1 MASVNIR
8 QPRGLDCSPA
18 EWDTRV
24 ELAAL
29 YRIFVHYGW
38 TDYVYTHLTAR
49 VPDEEGTYLINPFG
63 LLFPEICASN
73 LIKVDFEG
81 NLISGDY
88 PINNAGH
95 LIHTA
100 VLKARDEIN
109 FVLHSHT
116 RAGTAVSAMK
126 RGLLPL
132 SQHSNLIL
140 GELTY
145 HQYGLVTK
153 EEDECDLIARDLGDK
168 MLMIMQNH
176 GLLAC
181 GRTAREAFNLHYYL
195 DMACKIQVD
204 VLASGEE
211 VVQPPQ
217 ESVDALSNIYSSWR
231 EVESLGDEGGWSALL
246 RMLDARQPDF
256 RT

>member
-29 YRIFVHYGW
+29 YRVFTHYGW

-49 VPDEEGTYLINPFG
+49 VPGEEGVYLINPFG
-63 LLFPEICASN
+63 LLFDEVCASN
-73 LIKVDFEG
+73 LLKVDFDG
-81 NLISGDY
+81 NVITGDY
-88 PINNAGH
+88 PINDAGH

-100 VLKARDEIN
+100 VLKAREDVN

-132 SQHSNLIL
+132 SQHSNVIIDQVA
-140 GELTY
+140 Y
-145 HQYGLVTK
+145 HAYGLVT
-153 EEDECDLIARDLGDK
+153 EEEKECDLIAADLGDK
-168 MLMIMQNH
+168 LLMLMQNH

-181 GRTAREAFNLHYYL
+181 GRTAREAFILHYYL

-211 VVQPPQ
+211 WVQPPQ
-217 ESVDALSNIYSSWR
+217 ESVQALADHFNTWR
-231 EVESLGDEGGWSALL
+231 DVESLGNEGGWDSLL
-246 RMLDARQPDF
+246 RMLDTRQPDYKN
-256 RT
+256 

>member
-1 MASVNIR
+1 MATVNIR
-8 QPRGLDCSPA
+8 QPQGLDCSPA
-18 EWDTRV
+18 EWETRV

-29 YRIFVHYGW
+29 YRVFVHYGW

-49 VPDEEGTYLINPFG
+49 IPGEEGTYLINPYG
-63 LLFPEICASN
+63 LMFHEICASN
-73 LIKVDFEG
+73 LIKVDFDG

-88 PINNAGH
+88 PINHAGH

-140 GELTY
+140 GVLAY
-145 HQYGLVTK
+145 HAYGVVTN
-153 EEDECDLIARDLGDK
+153 EEEECALIARDLGDK
-168 MLMIMQNH
+168 LLMLMQNH
-176 GLLAC
+176 GLLAS

-211 VVQPPQ
+211 VVLPP
-217 ESVDALSNIYSSWR
+217 EPAAKTLSDYYAAWR
-231 EVESLGDEGGWSALL
+231 EVESLGDEGGWDSLL
-246 RMLDARQPDF
+246 RMLDLRQPEYKS
-256 RT
+256 